1 MIHQLKLERAFLKPV
16 FNGEKTFEIRKNDRG
31 FQKGDTVRYKVV
43 DDLGFHVRTDLDE
56 MEFKITYVLS
66 GWGLE
71 PGFVAFGIR
80 PLPLAYAVEEKK
92 DE

>member
-31 FQKGDTVRYKVV
+31 FQKGDTVRFKVV
-43 DDLGFHVRTDLDE
+43 DDLGLHVRTDLDE

-71 PGFVAFGIR
+71 PGFVAFGIK
-80 PLPLAYAVEEKK
+80 PLPLTYAVEE
-92 DE
+92 